1 MAAPAA
7 ISPKSFKELEYRIVR
22 EQWNIYTVDDGVVI
36 RARTFLV
43 KLLKGE
49 GPDGKPVYNPTSGVV
64 VDVRAPPRKK
74 RSPPPEKPPLPEEVE
89 AAKKTEVSIGSAPDE
104 PWNEYQFDDGSKT
117 YNLRIRLVV
126 SGIQRVEGLFDAF
139 GDPIYQVSHSTVI
152 APPVVSKVT
161 FGR

>member
-1 MAAPAA
+1 MAAQTPS
-7 ISPKSFKELEYRIVR
+7 IPKGLKELEYRIVS
-22 EQWNIYTVDDGVVI
+22 EHWNIYTVDEGVVI

-49 GPDGKPVYNPTSGVV
+49 APDGKPTYSPTSAVV
-64 VDVRAPPRKK
+64 VDVRAPLKK
-74 RSPPPEKPPLPEEVE
+74 KKTPAPDRPPNTDEIE

-126 SGIQRVEGLFDAF
+126 SGIQRVEGVFDQF

-152 APPVVSKVT
+152 APPVPSKVT
-161 FGR
+161 LGR